1 MVFLSH
7 LSLAGKQEQSGEIT
21 CLPPVS
27 PRFKSWHGYHMW
39 VDLLLVQL
47 SHVWRGFPLSLK
59 TTISEFQFDSG
70 IRLMKNHLVD
80 VLPLIIIYL
89 SILFTT
95 CLVMQC

>member
-1 MVFLSH
+1 
-7 LSLAGKQEQSGEIT
+7 
-21 CLPPVS
+21 
-27 PRFKSWHGYHMW
+27 MW

-47 SHVWRGFPLSLK
+47 SYVRRGFPLSLK
-59 TTISEFQFDSG
+59 TTISELQFDSG